1 MKPWENSEGYPDPTA
16 YDALKV
22 LDEQQTRDR
31 QRISAVIHIVRCV
44 LDLAGFQ
51 LVGRIELQDKRTGRV
66 YM

>member
-22 LDEQQTRDR
+22 LSEQQSEDR

>member
-22 LDEQQTRDR
+22 LSEQQDKDR
-31 QRISAVIHIVRCV
+31 QRISAAVHTVRCV

-51 LVGRIELQDKRTGRV
+51 LVGRIEIQDKRTGRV
-66 YM
+66 YR